1 MKSKRQTTVFI
12 TVLAVIMAFALPALS
27 EEKPA
32 DDMQARVEKMRVDK
46 KLFFA
51 EKMKLTESEAK
62 AFWPIYDSYQDELFK
77 IGDRLIEVIKTYADN
92 YGHISDEDLKK
103 NRMEYLAILFDT
115 LRLQESYLPKFEAV
129 LPQKVVSRW
138 FQLERV
144 FESELESM
152 LGRLIPLIQY

>member
-1 MKSKRQTTVFI
+1 M
-12 TVLAVIMAFALPALS
+12 
-27 EEKPA
+27 
-32 DDMQARVEKMRVDK
+32 
-46 KLFFA
+46 
-51 EKMKLTESEAK
+51 
-62 AFWPIYDSYQDELFK
+62 
-77 IGDRLIEVIKTYADN
+77 
-92 YGHISDEDLKK
+92 
-103 NRMEYLAILFDT
+103 AILYDT